1 MKGQFNMKHTKVH
14 SLVSCALIA
23 ALYAALT
30 LCLAP
35 LGFGIV
41 QIRFSEALSI
51 LAVFTPNAI
60 WGLTVG
66 CMLSNAIGLATG
78 LNPAGFIDIFF
89 GSAATLIAA
98 LLAYALRN
106 VKIKGFPVL
115 STVPPVLVNGI
126 IVGAELT
133 FFESNPFNFSLYGI
147 NFLSVSAGQ
156 VIPCMGIGLFL
167 YFVLKKFKLDTRL
180 FAARTN

>member
-1 MKGQFNMKHTKVH
+1 MNHTKVH

-23 ALYAALT
+23 AIYAALT

-35 LGFGIV
+35 MSFGIV

-66 CMLSNAIGLATG
+66 CILSNAIGFATG
-78 LNPAGFIDIFF
+78 LNPAGFVDIFF

-98 LLAYALRN
+98 CLAYALRN

-115 STVPPVLVNGI
+115 STLPPVLINGI

-133 FFESNPFNFSLYGI
+133 FFESNPFNFSLYGV

-156 VIPCMGIGLFL
+156 ILPCIGVGLFL
-167 YFVLKKFKLDTRL
+167 YYILKKFKLDTKL
-180 FAARTN
+180 FPVRTN

>member
-1 MKGQFNMKHTKVH
+1 MKQTKVH

-41 QIRFSEALSI
+41 QIRFAEALTI

-66 CMLSNAIGLATG
+66 CMLSNAVGFAIG
-78 LNPAGFIDIFF
+78 LNPAGLIDIFF
-89 GSAATLIAA
+89 GSAATLIAG
-98 LLAYALRN
+98 LLAYAFRN
-106 VKIKGFPVL
+106 IRIKGLPVL
-115 STVPPVLVNGI
+115 STLPPVLVNGI
-126 IVGAELT
+126 IIGAELT
-133 FFESNPFNFSLYGI
+133 FFESSPFNFSLYGL

-156 VIPCMGIGLFL
+156 AIPCIVVGLFL
-167 YFVLKKFKLDTRL
+167 YFILTKSGLDTKL
-180 FAARTN
+180 FGSSIK

>member
-1 MKGQFNMKHTKVH
+1 MNHTKVH

-35 LGFGIV
+35 LSFGIV
-41 QIRFSEALSI
+41 QIRFAEALSI

-66 CMLSNAIGLATG
+66 CMLSNAIGFATG
-78 LNPAGFIDIFF
+78 LNPAGFVDIFF
-89 GSAATLIAA
+89 GTTATLIAG
-98 LLAYALRN
+98 LLAYTLRN

-115 STVPPVLVNGI
+115 STIPPVLVNGI

-133 FFESNPFNFSLYGI
+133 FFEFNPFNFTLYDI

-156 VIPCMGIGLFL
+156 VLPCMGAGLFL
-167 YFVLKKFKLDTRL
+167 YFILRQFKLDTRL
-180 FAARTN
+180 FGSRIG